1 MYLYWQSHPRIEGS
15 VTHQRLRL
23 SRGDGEEQAAG
34 ISNVRRNKRINEGVQ
49 EKRKGKEMCRG
60 QAYLQHL

>member
-23 SRGDGEEQAAG
+23 SRGDDEEQAAG
-34 ISNVRRNKRINEGVQ
+34 IQMSDGIRGSMRDYRRRERGKKGV
-49 EKRKGKEMCRG
+49 ED
-60 QAYLQHL
+60 LQRP